1 MIVHTIDHGWGPEW
15 PVKKI
20 EQKILDAYL
29 QPLTIDT
36 SQTVIINSTWYGE
49 QQHHST
55 MQWLRSHAWDQ
66 IVLVAMIDT
75 AIPQPIWYSEF
86 NRPVLAVGNYA
97 GEHDITFWAQVLDQY
112 FVLPDVTADIDTAFM
127 CLNRKPHWHRRRLY
141 DRMESRGLLDHGI
154 VSMGS
159 DGASPARRVVAE
171 SVITN
176 TLAPNSQVQYH
187 GIVNDI
193 VSLGDPA
200 NWRRCFLNVVTE
212 TVFEVSQCHFV
223 SEKIFKPMLG
233 HRPFLVYATDGA
245 VSWLDQHGFR
255 NYTKDFGDITE
266 LNLSDPENTVP
277 FLEILAAQPRSYL
290 RHKIIDLQDKIAY
303 NYHRLQEFVQEQ
315 KIKIEKGIACQI

>member
-1 MIVHTIDHGWGPEW
+1 MITHTVDHGWGPEW

-29 QPLTIDT
+29 LPLITDA
-36 SQTVIINSTWYGE
+36 SRTVIINSTWYGE
-49 QQHHST
+49 KEHDST
-55 MQWLRSHAWDQ
+55 LAWLRSHAWDQ
-66 IVLVAMIDT
+66 LVLVSMIDT
-75 AIPQPIWYSEF
+75 AIPQPDWYSEF
-86 NRPVLAVGNYA
+86 DRPVLAVGNYA

-127 CLNRKPHWHRRRLY
+127 CLNRKPHWHRQRLY
-141 DRMESRGLLDHGI
+141 DRMEARGLLDHGM

-159 DGASPARRVVAE
+159 DGESPARRRITEFVA
-171 SVITN
+171 TN
-176 TLAPNSQVQYH
+176 TLAPNGHAQYH

-212 TVFEVSQCHFV
+212 TVFDVSQCHFV

-233 HRPFLVYATDGA
+233 HRPFLVYAADGA
-245 VSWLDQHGFR
+245 VSWLDQHGFK

-266 LNLSDPENTVP
+266 LDLSDPENMVP
-277 FLEILAAQPRSYL
+277 FLEILVTQPRSYL

-303 NYHRLQEFVQEQ
+303 NYDRFRECVQEQ
-315 KIKIEKGIACQI
+315 QIKIEKGIACQI